1 MAGVS
6 PRPPGARPAGLG
18 PSSSAPVVYA
28 ELAVLVISRRPP
40 CWPRQL
46 TPQCRPAVCGGRSP
60 VNQKEV
66 LYGAR
71 GNKKRNL
78 QSVVLSTLS
87 PGTQGRIGFGRV
99 FRRLTAGYSALL
111 KVYLP
116 QGLPRDFSQEFPH
129 QSCNCE
135 LDAHSR
141 RPRAPSRQ
149 FLGRGAAASDV
160 SADAMEQT
168 ATQKPRW
175 RR

>member
-46 TPQCRPAVCGGRSP
+46 TPQCRRAVCGERSP

-78 QSVVLSTLS
+78 QWFYSIPRHPRADRLG
-87 PGTQGRIGFGRV
+87 PGFPPPNRWIFRVTQSLLAAGLAARF
-99 FRRLTAGYSALL
+99 FARL
-111 KVYLP
+111 
-116 QGLPRDFSQEFPH
+116 PH

-175 RR
+175 RRRLR